1 MGHAE
6 AVRLLLEHDADPD
19 LQKTDARKI
28 YIYIYIYIYID
39 HTLATENLLSKPLI
53 GHPISVL
60 SGRLPAALCF
70 C

>member
-19 LQKTDARKI
+19 LQKTDARKKKQ
-28 YIYIYIYIYID
+28 YILT
-39 HTLATENLLSKPLI
+39 TLATENLLSKTLME
-53 GHPISVL
+53 HPISVL